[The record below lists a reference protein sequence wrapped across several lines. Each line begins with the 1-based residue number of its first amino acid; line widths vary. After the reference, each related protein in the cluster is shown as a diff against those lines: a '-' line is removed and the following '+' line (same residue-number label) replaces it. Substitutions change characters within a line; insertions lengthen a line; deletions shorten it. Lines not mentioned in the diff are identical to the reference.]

1 MPVKSNLA
9 LDVVIAVAFLVASNP
24 PLTGL
29 AVHEWLGVSFAAAL
43 VVHLL
48 FHWNWIAHVT
58 PRVFRTPARGSRLN
72 CAVDALLFVAL
83 TATVLSGLL
92 ISKHVSATLGLP
104 ATPQRAWREIH
115 SVAANT
121 VLAATGVHIGLHW
134 NWLAFHVGHVLGVGR
149 TTAAGGRAARCGVN
163 GSPAQPLEA
172 GGAES

>member
-1 MPVKSNLA
+1 MPAKSNLV

-29 AVHEWLGVSFAAAL
+29 TVHEWLGVSFAAAL

-58 PRVFRTPARGSRLN
+58 RRVFRPPAVRSRLN
-72 CAVDALLFVAL
+72 YAVDALLFVAL

-92 ISKHVSATLGLP
+92 ISKHVLAALGLP
-104 ATPQRAWREIH
+104 APPRPAWRGIH
-115 SVAANT
+115 SMAANT
-121 VLAATGVHIGLHW
+121 VLAGVGVHIGLHW
-134 NWLAFHVGHVLGVGR
+134 NWLAFHVGHLLGIGR
-149 TTAAGGRAARCGVN
+149 TAAAGGRVVRCGVN
-163 GSPAQPLEA
+163 ASPAKPLEA